1 MLKAALAKPIA
12 VIVALL
18 GVLVFAGLALGR
30 IPVDIFPRLN
40 LPTIYIAQPYGGMT
54 PAQMEGFIA
63 TRYQNQMLYVSG
75 IKAVEVKNIQG
86 LCLVKCT
93 FYEDVNMAQA
103 AGEVAS
109 QVSRVMSYLPPG
121 SVPPTVVRFDASSLP
136 VGELV
141 FSSASASLG
150 QMQDLAS
157 TKIRPLFSQIPGASA
172 PPPFGGNERTV
183 VVRVDPEKMKSY
195 ALTPDEIVSA
205 IVKNNQVSPAG
216 AVGMGDYMVM
226 TPSNTVLDK
235 IADFLNIPLRQGVG
249 PSVFIRDIATVEDG
263 TDIPVGYALINGKR
277 SVYIPV
283 TKSADAS
290 TMSVVSAL
298 KAKLPEMR
306 ALLPST
312 IQLSYEFDQSVYVT
326 QAVHSLAF
334 EGGLGALLTGLV
346 VLLFLGDLRSS
357 LIVILTIP
365 ASILSA
371 ILLLQLFGQTINLMT
386 LSGLSLAIGILVD
399 QATVVIE
406 NIHQH
411 LEMGKPKARAILD
424 ASQEVSFPLLLI
436 TLSILA
442 VFAPAFLMSGVPRG
456 MFIPLSLSVGFSII
470 VSYVLSQT
478 FVPVVANWW
487 LKGHAHP
494 GPHDLSLLPDLSEPR
509 DEAQETY
516 ELHHPE
522 KVTGFERVK
531 LHYLALLD
539 RLLRHRA
546 LVATVYGV
554 VCAAIIGTCFYF
566 IGQDMMPKITHS
578 KQFQVRLV
586 APEGLRIERT
596 EERTKQIIKIIQ
608 TIVGPQNVAIT
619 SAFVGMTPSSYGT
632 SALYVFNAGPNEA
645 DLQVNLAEDYKV
657 QNLDALKDKIRQAA
671 ARQVPDVQLS
681 FEPIELTDKIMSQ
694 GAQTPIEVLVAGK
707 SLSDGKGYADKLV
720 ARLRQ
725 IAYLRDVRINQPL
738 SYPTV
743 QITVDRERAAQFG
756 LTPDQI
762 ARSLVAATSSS
773 RFTAKNLWLDQS
785 KGFAYQVQVQLASQ
799 DMKTENDMRNIPLV
813 PGQLR
818 PTLGDVATLRT
829 ATVPGEYD
837 RIGPRRIVTVSANID
852 HKDLGTATRA
862 VQQAI
867 REVGA
872 PPKGS
877 VVQVRGLSQLLE
889 ETLSSLQTGLA
900 LAVVVIFLLLAANY
914 QSLKVAGV
922 VLVTVP
928 AVLAGSLLLLLV
940 TGQTLNLQSYMGII
954 MSVGVSVANA
964 VLVVTNAESLRL
976 RYRDATAAARLAG
989 AARLRPI
996 LMTSI
1001 AMIAGMLPMASG
1013 LGESGEQTAPLG
1025 RAVIGGLLA
1034 STIAALLILPVVFA
1048 AVQRKTGFVS
1058 VSLDPDNPE
1067 SADYDRA
1074 TAPLAERPPTEP
1086 VLA

>member
-12 VIVALL
+12 VLVALL
-18 GVLVFAGLALGR
+18 GILVFAVLALGR

-75 IKAVEVKNIQG
+75 IKNVEVKNIQG

-93 FYEDVNMAQA
+93 FYEETNMAQA

-109 QVSRVMSYLPPG
+109 QVSRVLNYFPPG
-121 SVPPTVVRFDASSLP
+121 TVPPIVVRFDASSLP

-141 FSSASASLG
+141 FSSNTATLG

-157 TKIRPLFSQIPGASA
+157 TRVRPLFSQIPGASA
-172 PPPFGGNERTV
+172 PSPFGGNERTI
-183 VVRVDPEKMKSY
+183 VVRVDPERMKSY
-195 ALTPDEIVSA
+195 QLTPDA
-205 IVKNNQVSPAG
+205 IVAAIVRNNQVSPAG
-216 AVGMGDYMVM
+216 AVSMGDYTVL
-226 TPSNTVLDK
+226 TPSNATISRVPEFLD
-235 IADFLNIPLRQGVG
+235 IPLRTGVG
-249 PSVFIRDIATVEDG
+249 PSVFIRDVARVEDA
-263 TDIPVGYALINGKR
+263 TDTPVGYALINGKR

-290 TMSVVSAL
+290 TMSVVKAL
-298 KAKLPEMR
+298 REKLPEMQ
-306 ALLPST
+306 ALLPDN
-312 IQLSYEFDQSVYVT
+312 IRLSYEFDQSVYVT

-346 VLLFLGDLRSS
+346 VLLFLRDLRSS

-365 ASILSA
+365 ASILASV
-371 ILLLQLFGQTINLMT
+371 LLLQLTGQSINLMT

-442 VFAPAFLMSGVPRG
+442 VFAPSFLMTGVPRG
-456 MFIPLSLSVGFSII
+456 MFVPLSLSVGFSII
-470 VSYVLSQT
+470 VSYLLSQS

-487 LKGHAHP
+487 LKEGHHGTPPISAA
-494 GPHDLSLLPDLSEPR
+494 
-509 DEAQETY
+509 EAQAEADDDLLEMQPAATPD
-516 ELHHPE
+516 ERA
-522 KVTGFERVK
+522 TGFERIK
-531 LHYLALLD
+531 LGYLRLLD
-539 RLLRHRA
+539 RLLAHRA
-546 LVATVYGV
+546 VVLTVYGV
-554 VCAAIIGTCFYF
+554 VCAGLIGVCFYF

-578 KQFQVRLV
+578 RQFQLRLI
-586 APEGLRIERT
+586 APQGLRIERT
-596 EERTKQIIKIIQ
+596 EARTKQVINIIGQ
-608 TIVGPQNVAIT
+608 LVGPKNVAIT

-632 SALYVFNAGPNEA
+632 SALYVFNAGPHEA
-645 DLQVNLAEDYKV
+645 DLQVNLSEDYEVK
-657 QNLDALKDKIRQAA
+657 NLDALKDQIRQAVA
-671 ARQVPDVQLS
+671 KQVPDVQIS

-694 GAQTPIEVLVAGK
+694 GAQTPIEVLVGGK
-707 SLSDGKGYADKLV
+707 DLTEGQAYAEKLLT
-720 ARLRQ
+720 RLRK
-725 IAYLRDVRINQPL
+725 IPYLRDVRINQPL
-738 SYPTV
+738 HYPTV
-743 QITVDRERAAQFG
+743 QVEVDRERAAQFG

-762 ARSLVAATSSS
+762 SRSLVAATSSS
-773 RFTAKNLWLDQS
+773 RFTAKNLWLDQG
-785 KGFAYQVQVQLASQ
+785 KGFSYQVQVQLAAR
-799 DMKTENDMRNIPLV
+799 DMNSKADMLNVPLI

-818 PTLGDVATLRT
+818 PTLGDVATLRST
-829 ATVPGEYD
+829 TIPGEYD
-837 RIGPRRIVTVSANID
+837 RIGPRRIITVSANIAGQ
-852 HKDLGTATRA
+852 DLGTATRA

-867 REVGA
+867 KQAGT

-877 VVQVRGLSQLLE
+877 VVEVRGLAQLLQ
-889 ETLSSLQTGLA
+889 ETLSSLQTGLG
-900 LAVVVIFLLLAANY
+900 LAIVVIFLLLAANY
-914 QSLKVAGV
+914 QSFKVAGV

-928 AVLAGSLLLLLV
+928 AVLAGSLALLLA
-940 TGQTLNLQSYMGII
+940 TGQTLNLQSYMGLI

-964 VLVVTNAESLRL
+964 VLVITNAETLRL
-976 RYRDATAAARLAG
+976 RYRDAIAAARAAG

-1001 AMIAGMLPMASG
+1001 AMVAGMLPMASG

-1034 STIAALLILPVVFA
+1034 STVAALLILPIAFA
-1048 AVQRKTGFVS
+1048 AVQRKTSFTS
-1058 VSLDPDNPE
+1058 VSLDPDDEQSPTYDGQPVAVEEPE
-1067 SADYDRA
+1067 L
-1074 TAPLAERPPTEP
+1074 LAH
-1086 VLA
+1086 